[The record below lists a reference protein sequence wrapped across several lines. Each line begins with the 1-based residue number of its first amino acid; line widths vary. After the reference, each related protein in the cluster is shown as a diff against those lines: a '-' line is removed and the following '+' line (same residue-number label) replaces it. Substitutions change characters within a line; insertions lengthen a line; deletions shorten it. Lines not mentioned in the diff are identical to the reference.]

1 MLKNIFIILL
11 LSTISIFGQAETLV
25 SGELESGGFGAPVIK
40 FTQVNG
46 EFGLL
51 IGGRGGWIMNHTFV
65 IGLGGYGLVNQV
77 DANFILEGELIPLMM
92 GYGGFEMEYI
102 YSSNSLVHFS
112 IYLLLGGGGLT
123 YKELHDWRSPQISD
137 NFWIAEPA
145 VNIELNISSFF
156 RISAGVGYRLVS
168 DVNLGDLTNSDIAGA
183 EGILTFKFGKF

>member
-1 MLKNIFIILL
+1 MLKNTFIILL
-11 LSTISIFGQAETLV
+11 LSTIPIFGQAETLV

-40 FTQVNG
+40 FTQIDG
-46 EFGLL
+46 KFGLL

-65 IGLGGYGLVNQV
+65 IGAGGYGLVNQI
-77 DANFILEGELIPLMM
+77 DANYFFEGKLIPLTM

-123 YKELHDWRSPQISD
+123 YKELNDWKSPQVSD
-137 NFWIAEPA
+137 NFWVAEPA

-156 RISAGVGYRLVS
+156 RISAGVGYRFVS
-168 DVNLGDLTNSDIAGA
+168 DVNLGNLTNSDIAGI
-183 EGILTFKFGKF
+183 EGLLTFKFGKF

>member
-1 MLKNIFIILL
+1 MLNFFFIILL

-25 SGELESGGFGAPVIK
+25 SGELESGGFGAPVVK
-40 FTQVNG
+40 FTQIDG
-46 EFGLL
+46 KFGLL
-51 IGGRGGWIMNHTFV
+51 VGGRGGWIMNHTFI
-65 IGLGGYGLVNQV
+65 IGMGGYGLVNQV
-77 DANFILEGELIPLMM
+77 DANFIFEGKLIPLTM

-123 YKELHDWRSPQISD
+123 YKEYSDWRSPQISD

-156 RISAGVGYRLVS
+156 RIDAGIGYRLVS
-168 DVNLGDLTNSDIAGA
+168 DVNLGDLTNSDIAGV